1 MTATVFRTTRFAFAL
16 LPLLAA
22 CTSLSP
28 ESRLAAGLEDA
39 GLSKHMAQCMAKRMA
54 SRLSLAQLRKLQSL
68 GTLRKPQGEA
78 QTVEELV
85 RKLRALGDPEIVAV
99 SGKAAFSC
107 AF

>member
-1 MTATVFRTTRFAFAL
+1 MTATVFRTKRFTLAF

-39 GLSKHMAQCMAKRMA
+39 GLSKNIAQCMAKRMA
-54 SRLSLAQLRKLQSL
+54 SKLSIAQLRKLQSL
-68 GTLRKPQGEA
+68 GTLRKSPSEPL
-78 QTVEELV
+78 TIEEFV
-85 RKLRALGDPEIVAV
+85 HKLRAMGDPQIVAV

-107 AF
+107 SF